1 MAVLQNA
8 ASVNGLLKKMTIEVE
23 EDQNK
28 TLQQNK
34 LLSAREQEKQAIREK
49 LGDEKY
55 QELHDC
61 LVYHRSHD
69 ETNEREMYAEI
80 KQKVGGV
87 KE

>member
-1 MAVLQNA
+1 M
-8 ASVNGLLKKMTIEVE
+8 
-23 EDQNK
+23 
-28 TLQQNK
+28 
-34 LLSAREQEKQAIREK
+34 SAREQEKQAIREK

>member
-1 MAVLQNA
+1 MAILDKES
-8 ASVNGLLKKMTIEVE
+8 SVNGLIKKMTIEVE
-23 EDQNK
+23 EDQNR
-28 TLQQNK
+28 TLEQNK
-34 LLSAREQEKQAIREK
+34 ILSKREQEKQEIRAK

-80 KQKVGGV
+80 KQKVNGV

>member
-1 MAVLQNA
+1 M
-8 ASVNGLLKKMTIEVE
+8 NGLLKKMTIEVE

-28 TLQQNK
+28 TLKHNQI
-34 LLSAREQEKQAIREK
+34 LSQRDQEKQAIREK

-80 KQKVGGV
+80 R
-87 KE
+87 